1 MKKIITVIL
10 SVMSILFISI
20 VFTGCGTQTADDLTG
35 EYIIVKDGKEVQQ
48 DNKHYYLMTLQ
59 KDITYENKPAVKM
72 RFTIQRYNPDLDK

>member
-35 EYIIVKDGKEVQQ
+35 E
-48 DNKHYYLMTLQ
+48 
-59 KDITYENKPAVKM
+59 
-72 RFTIQRYNPDLDK
+72 